1 MRNISIL
8 QEDGHDFG
16 CFHHELLEP
25 IISGKDLV
33 LVRFFSI
40 YIHVFLVPVILGA
53 VELLLIE
60 HHILL
65 YGENQ

>member
-8 QEDGHDFG
+8 QEDGHDFC
-16 CFHHELLEP
+16 CFHHELLESV
-25 IISGKDLV
+25 ISGQNLV
-33 LVRFFSI
+33 LVQIFGI
-40 YIHVFLVPVILGA
+40 CIHVFLVPVILGA